1 MLRSFRLWVSLL
13 LLLPALAS
21 QSQIAPPKAITLD
34 DIWGRNAGTF
44 APRTVQGVN
53 WMKSGGFYTTLA
65 DGRIVK
71 FSITDGGATN
81 GRAVDTLFDERIAR
95 AGQNISIE
103 DYQLSAD
110 EQKLLLTTAEEPIYR
125 RSSLATFYVHELATR
140 QLKLLSRGE
149 KQQYATFSPDGRRVA
164 FVRDNNLFTVD
175 LNTMAE
181 KQLTTDGK
189 RNAIINGGAD
199 WVYEEEFSMA
209 RAFEWSPDSRR
220 LAFIRFDESQVPEYN
235 MQTWGELYPNDY
247 KFKYPKA
254 GEDNST
260 VSVWVVD
267 ATTGQKIKIDTG
279 LESDIYLPRI
289 QWTKNTNLLSIR
301 RLNRLQTKLDLI
313 HSDATT
319 GKSTV
324 VLTETANEILGGQPS
339 YVDLEFT
346 DDLTYLGDGK
356 TFIWTSERSG
366 FKHVYRY
373 DMSGT
378 MLGPVTSGN
387 YEILNLLGVDEKS
400 QVAYYLSAEI
410 SAVEKH
416 LFRIG
421 LDGRNKQRLSLGK
434 GTYSANFSP
443 DFAYYLLSHTTAN
456 SPLTVSLYR
465 TANTELKPVRML
477 ETNENLRRRLNLY
490 QISPKRFFTVP
501 TPSGERLNAWMIRP
515 ANFDSTAA
523 ADRKRYPVLMFVYG
537 GPGSQTVKNEWDS
550 RDYFWYQLL
559 AQKGYVIVSVDNRG
573 TGARGNA
580 FRTVTYGQL
589 GKLETQDQIDA
600 AKYLKTLP
608 YVDPGRV
615 GIWGWSYGGYMTAL
629 CMTLGADVFKT
640 GIAVSPV
647 TNWRFYDTIYTER
660 YLKRPQDNPSGY
672 DDNSPVTHADKLR
685 GNFLLIHGTG
695 DDNVHFQNSI
705 EFVNALIAAGRSFRS
720 FYYPNRNHG
729 IYGGNTRQHLYQ
741 MMTDFIVEKL

>member
-1 MLRSFRLWVSLL
+1 MLRSFHLWVSLL
-13 LLLPALAS
+13 LLLPALAG
-21 QSQIAPPKAITLD
+21 QAQIAPPKTITLD

-44 APRTVQGVN
+44 SPRSVQGVN

-65 DGRIVK
+65 DGRVIK
-71 FSITDGGATN
+71 ISITDSGATN
-81 GRAVDTLFDERIAR
+81 GRVVDTLFDERIAR
-95 AGQNISIE
+95 AGQTISIE

-125 RSSLATFYVHELATR
+125 RSSLATFYVYELATR

-175 LNTMAE
+175 LSTMTE

-209 RAFEWSPDSRR
+209 RAFDWSPDNRR

-267 ATTGQKIKIDTG
+267 AITGQKIKIDTG
-279 LESDIYLPRI
+279 PESDIYLPRI
-289 QWTKNTNLLSIR
+289 QWTKNANLLSVR
-301 RLNRLQTKLDLI
+301 RLNRLQTKLDLL

-346 DDLTYLGDGK
+346 DDLTYLADGK

-465 TANTELKPVRML
+465 SANAEVKPVRTL

-490 QISPKRFFTVP
+490 QLSPKRFFTVP
-501 TPSGERLNAWMIRP
+501 TPSGDRLNAWMIRP
-515 ANFDSTAA
+515 ANFDST
-523 ADRKRYPVLMFVYG
+523 KRHPVLMFVYG

-705 EFVNALIAAGRSFRS
+705 EFVNALVAAGRPFRS

>member
-1 MLRSFRLWVSLL
+1 MHFSLRGWFT
-13 LLLPALAS
+13 ALCLVGTLTTQA
-21 QSQIAPPKAITLD
+21 QLAPPKQITLD

-44 APRTVQGVN
+44 TPRTVQGVN
-53 WMKSGGFYTTLA
+53 WMKAGGFYTTLA
-65 DGRIVK
+65 DDRVVK
-71 FSITDGGATN
+71 YSITDGK
-81 GRAVDTLFDERIAR
+81 AVDTLFDARTVR
-95 AGQNISIE
+95 AGGQVLSVD

-125 RSSLATFYVHELATR
+125 RSSRATFYVYDLGTR
-140 QLKLLSRGE
+140 QLRLLSQGE
-149 KQQYATFSPDGRRVA
+149 KQQYATFSPDGRKVA

-175 LNTMAE
+175 LATMTE

-189 RNAIINGGAD
+189 RNEIINGGAD

-220 LAFIRFDESQVPEYN
+220 LAFIRFDEREVPEYN
-235 MQTWGELYPNDY
+235 MQVWGELYPADY

-254 GEDNST
+254 GDNNSQ
-260 VSVWVVD
+260 VSVWVAD
-267 ATTGQKIKIDTG
+267 ALTGQKLRMETG
-279 LESDIYLPRI
+279 APAETDIYLPRI
-289 QWTKNTNLLSIR
+289 QWTRNPNLLSIR
-301 RLNRLQTKLDLI
+301 RLNRLQTQLDLL
-313 HSDATT
+313 HADATT
-319 GKSTV
+319 GKSAV
-324 VLTETANEILGGQPS
+324 ILTETPVNTLGGQPS

-346 DDLTYLGDGK
+346 DDLTYLADGQ

-373 DMSGT
+373 DMTGRL
-378 MLGPVTSGN
+378 LGPVTAGN
-387 YEILNLLGVDEKS
+387 YEVLALLGVDEKK
-400 QVAYYLSAEI
+400 QVAYYLSAEV
-410 SAVEKH
+410 SPLEKH
-416 LFRIG
+416 LYRIG
-421 LDGRNKQRLSLGK
+421 LDGRGKQRLTMNRGS
-434 GTYSANFSP
+434 YSANFSP

-456 SPLTVSLYR
+456 TPLTVSLFR
-465 TANTELKPVRML
+465 AGAPDAKPLRVL

-490 QISPKRFFTVP
+490 PLSAKRFFTVP
-501 TPSGERLNAWMIRP
+501 IPTGERLNAWMIRP
-515 ANFDSTAA
+515 VNFDST
-523 ADRKRYPVLMFVYG
+523 KRHPVLMFVYG

-550 RDYFWYQLL
+550 RDYFWYQML
-559 AQKGYVIVSVDNRG
+559 AQKGYIIVSVDNRG

-589 GKLETQDQIDA
+589 GKIETQDQISA

-608 YVDPGRV
+608 YVDPARV
-615 GIWGWSYGGYMTAL
+615 GIWGWSYGGYMTSL
-629 CMTLGADVFKT
+629 CMTIGADVFKT
-640 GIAVSPV
+640 GIAVAPV

-660 YLKRPQDNPSGY
+660 YLKRPQDNPQGY
-672 DDNSPVTHADKLR
+672 DENSPVTHADKLK

-705 EFVNALIAAGRSFRS
+705 EFVNALVAAGKPFRS

-741 MMTDFIVEKL
+741 MMTEFILEKL

>member
-1 MLRSFRLWVSLL
+1 MFRSLRSSLFLFGFVSAIVAHAQTTPLK
-13 LLLPALAS
+13 P
-21 QSQIAPPKAITLD
+21 ITLD
-34 DIWGRNAGTF
+34 DIWGRNMGAFT
-44 APRTVQGVN
+44 PRTVQGVN

-65 DGRIVK
+65 DGRVVK
-71 FSITDGGATN
+71 FSITD
-81 GRAVDTLFDERIAR
+81 GRAVDTLFDERNNR
-95 AGQNISIE
+95 AGGQAIGLE

-125 RSSLATFYVHELATR
+125 RSSKAVFYVYDLKTN
-140 QLKLLSRGE
+140 QLQVLSRGG

-164 FVRDNNLFTVD
+164 FVRDNNLFAVD
-175 LNTMAE
+175 LATMAE

-220 LAFIRFDESQVPEYN
+220 VAFIRFDESRVPEYN
-235 MQTWGELYPNDY
+235 MQLWGELYPADY

-254 GEDNST
+254 GEANSL
-260 VSVWVVD
+260 VSIWVADV
-267 ATTGQKIKIDTG
+267 TTGQKTKVDTG
-279 LESDIYLPRI
+279 NETDIYLPRI
-289 QWTKNTNLLSIR
+289 QWTKNSNLLSVR
-301 RLNRLQTKLDLI
+301 RMNRLQTRLDLL
-313 HSDATT
+313 HADAST

-324 VLTETANEILGGQPS
+324 VLTENASNVQVGQPS

-346 DDLTYLGDGK
+346 DDLTYLSDGK
-356 TFIWTSERSG
+356 TFIWTSERNG

-373 DMSGT
+373 DLSGKL
-378 MLGPVTSGN
+378 LGPVTSGN
-387 YEILNLLGVDEKS
+387 YEVLNLLGVDEKS
-400 QVAYYLSAEI
+400 QTAYYVSAEV
-410 SAVEKH
+410 SPMEKH
-416 LFRIG
+416 LYRIG
-421 LDGRNKQRLSLGK
+421 LDGRDKQRLSQGS
-434 GTYSANFSP
+434 GTFSANFSP
-443 DFAYYLLSHTTAN
+443 DFAYYLLSHTAADT
-456 SPLTVSLYR
+456 PLSVSLFR
-465 TANTELKPVRML
+465 TANADLKPVRVL
-477 ETNENLRRRLNLY
+477 ENNENLRRRLSQY
-490 QISPKRFFTVP
+490 QVSPKRFFTVP
-501 TPSGERLNAWMIRP
+501 TASGERLNAWMIRP

-550 RDYFWYQLL
+550 RDFFWYQTL
-559 AQKGYVIVSVDNRG
+559 AQKGYIIVSVDNRG

-608 YVDPGRV
+608 YVDPSRV

-640 GIAVSPV
+640 GISVAPV

-660 YLKRPQDNPSGY
+660 YLKRPQDNASGY
-672 DDNSPVTHADKLR
+672 DDNSPVTHAAKLR
-685 GNFLLIHGTG
+685 GNYLLIHGTG

-705 EFVNALIAAGRSFRS
+705 EFVNALVAAGRPFRS

-729 IYGGNTRQHLYQ
+729 IYGGNTRLHLYQ
-741 MMTDFIVEKL
+741 MMTEFIEEKL